1 MTLPYKRFFISIGEV
16 INMLDIRKI
25 KENPDAV
32 KAGMKAKEV
41 DCDAIID
48 RILELDVAIRA
59 LKTASETRTAQKN
72 KLSKEN
78 GKLYGMKKGLEKK
91 GQDTAEVDAKI
102 AANSCESMKIDEE
115 NAADLEKL
123 NVLNAEYRTAMLSL
137 PNMPDADLLPGGK
150 ENNQPLRYVGEKHS
164 FDFEPKHH
172 VDLCTDL
179 GLIDYE
185 RGVKLAG
192 SGNWMYTGMGA
203 RLEWALLNYFIDTH
217 TADGYDFILPP
228 HMLEYKCGETAGQ
241 FPKFADEV
249 FKIANHPTENG
260 IFYMLPT
267 AEAALA
273 SVYRD
278 EILTEKDLPKKFFA
292 YTPCFRREAGSA
304 RADERGMVRGHRF
317 NKVEMFQFTTPEGS
331 DEAFEE
337 LVKKAENLV
346 AGLGL
351 HFRTVKLA
359 AGDCS
364 ASMAR
369 TYDIEILIPSMNGY
383 KEVSSVSNARDYQ
396 ARRGNIRYRR
406 ADGKIDFV
414 HTLNGSGLATSRIF
428 PALVEQNQRADGSVV
443 VPEVLRK
450 YLGGIEVIEKK

>member
-1 MTLPYKRFFISIGEV
+1 
-16 INMLDIRKI
+16 MLDIKKI

-32 KAGMKAKEV
+32 KAGLKAKEV
-41 DCDAIID
+41 DCDAIVD
-48 RILELDVAIRA
+48 KILELDVQARS
-59 LKTASETRTAQKN
+59 LKTSTETKTAEKN
-72 KLSKEN
+72 KLAKEN
-78 GKLYGMKKGLEKK
+78 GKLFGQKKAAEKK
-91 GQDTAEVDAKI
+91 GEDTAALDAQI
-102 AANSCESMKIDEE
+102 EE
-115 NAADLEKL
+115 NKAKSIAIDASIADDTTKLKEL
-123 NVLNAEYRTAMLSL
+123 NVEFRTAMLSL
-137 PNMPDADLLPGGK
+137 PNLPDADLLPGGK
-150 ENNQPLRYVGEKHS
+150 ENNEPLRYVGKKPE

-192 SGNWMYTGMGA
+192 AGNWMYTGMGA

-228 HMLEYKCGETAGQ
+228 HMLEYQCGETAGQ

-249 FKIANHPTENG
+249 YKIANPTDDRTH
-260 IFYMLPT
+260 YMLPT

-278 EILTEKDLPKKFFA
+278 EILTEADLPKKFFA
-292 YTPCFRREAGSA
+292 YTPCFRREAGSH
-304 RADERGMVRGHRF
+304 RADERGMVRGHQF
-317 NKVEMFQFTTPEGS
+317 NKVEMFQFTTPETS
-331 DEAFEE
+331 DEAFDE
-337 LVKKAENLV
+337 LVTKAEKLV
-346 AGLGL
+346 EGLGF

-369 TYDIEILIPSMNGY
+369 TYDIEILIPSMDGY

-406 ADGKIDFV
+406 ADGKLDFV

-428 PALVEQNQRADGSVV
+428 PALVEQNQRADGSIV

-450 YLGGIEVIEKK
+450 YLGGLEIIRK